1 MLKPSKHY
9 IRYDAITYL
18 EKGFTTIE
26 GNVRHLSKK
35 PRYWKVVALVSI
47 DNGETIDTTPI
58 VFNTD
63 DRFKL
68 SELREFVIS
77 EIHKKLGTLE
87 NCISCIISAY
97 IMTEDG
103 K

>member
-18 EKGFTTIE
+18 EKGFTTIQ

-68 SELREFVIS
+68 SELREFVIN

>member
-1 MLKPSKHY
+1 M
-9 IRYDAITYL
+9 TYL
-18 EKGFTTIE
+18 EKGFTTIG
-26 GNVRHLSKK
+26 GNVRNLSKK
-35 PRYWKVVALVSI
+35 PRYWKLVALVSI
-47 DNGETIDTTPI
+47 DNGETIDTTTI

-68 SELREFVIS
+68 SELEEFVNN

-87 NCISCIISAY
+87 NCISCIVSAY

>member
-9 IRYDAITYL
+9 IRYDAMTYL
-18 EKGFTTIE
+18 EKGFTTVE

-63 DRFKL
+63 DRFNL
-68 SELREFVIS
+68 SELREFVIN
-77 EIHKKLGTLE
+77 EIHKKLGKLE

>member
-9 IRYDAITYL
+9 IRYDAMTYL

-35 PRYWKVVALVSI
+35 PRHWKLVALVSI

-63 DRFKL
+63 GRFKL
-68 SELREFVIS
+68 SELGEFVNN
-77 EIHKKLGTLE
+77 EIHKKLGKLE
-87 NCISCIISAY
+87 KCVSCTISAY

>member
-9 IRYDAITYL
+9 IRYDAMTYL

-26 GNVRHLSKK
+26 GNVKHLSKK
-35 PRYWKVVALVSI
+35 PRHWKVVALVSI
-47 DNGETIDTTPI
+47 DNGETIVTTPI

-68 SELREFVIS
+68 SELREFVIN

-87 NCISCIISAY
+87 KCISCIISAY

>member
-9 IRYDAITYL
+9 IRYDATTYL

-35 PRYWKVVALVSI
+35 PRHWKLVALVSI
-47 DNGETIDTTPI
+47 DNGDTIDTTPI

-63 DRFKL
+63 GRFKL
-68 SELREFVIS
+68 SELGEFVNR
-77 EIHKKLGTLE
+77 EIHEKLGTLE
-87 NCISCIISAY
+87 NCISCIVSAY
-97 IMTEDG
+97 IMTEGG

>member
-9 IRYDAITYL
+9 IRYDAMTYL

-35 PRYWKVVALVSI
+35 PRHWKVVALVSI

-68 SELREFVIS
+68 SELREFVIN

>member
-1 MLKPSKHY
+1 MLKQSKHY
-9 IRYDAITYL
+9 IRYDAMTYL

-58 VFNTD
+58 VFSTD

-68 SELREFVIS
+68 SELREFVIN

>member
-1 MLKPSKHY
+1 MLKQSKHY
-9 IRYDAITYL
+9 IRYDAMTYL

-47 DNGETIDTTPI
+47 DNGETIVTTPI

-68 SELREFVIS
+68 SELREFVIN

>member
-68 SELREFVIS
+68 SELREFVIN

>member
-1 MLKPSKHY
+1 MLKASKHY
-9 IRYDAITYL
+9 IRYDAMTYL

-35 PRYWKVVALVSI
+35 PRHWKIVALASI

-63 DRFKL
+63 GRFKL
-68 SELREFVIS
+68 SELVEFVNK
-77 EIHKKLGTLE
+77 EIHEKLAKLE

>member
-9 IRYDAITYL
+9 IRYDAMTYL

-35 PRYWKVVALVSI
+35 PRHWKVVALVSI

-68 SELREFVIS
+68 SELGEFVIN

>member
-9 IRYDAITYL
+9 IRYDAMTYL
-18 EKGFTTIE
+18 EKGFTTVE

-35 PRYWKVVALVSI
+35 PRHWKVVALVSI
-47 DNGETIDTTPI
+47 DNGETIVTTPI

-68 SELREFVIS
+68 PELREFVIN
-77 EIHKKLGTLE
+77 EIHKKLDTLK

-97 IMTEDG
+97 IMTEGG

>member
-9 IRYDAITYL
+9 IRYDAMTYL

-35 PRYWKVVALVSI
+35 PRHWKIVALVSI
-47 DNGETIDTTPI
+47 DNGETIITTPI

-68 SELREFVIS
+68 SELREFVIN

-87 NCISCIISAY
+87 NCISCIVSAY

>member
-9 IRYDAITYL
+9 IRYDAMTYL

-35 PRYWKVVALVSI
+35 PRHWKIVALVSI
-47 DNGETIDTTPI
+47 DNGETIITTPI

-68 SELREFVIS
+68 SELREFVIN

>member
-1 MLKPSKHY
+1 MLKPSKHC
-9 IRYDAITYL
+9 IRYDAMTYL

-68 SELREFVIS
+68 SELREFVIN

-97 IMTEDG
+97 IMTEGG